1 MHPQTILLSAF
12 LAWSASA
19 AVIDVNSSGPKMED
33 INITIKRADDLECD
47 NDHAPSRGDCQTLLN
62 LIISNQLQH
71 NLQSSPRNIKFN
83 SCYVSWSDYVVGS
96 AEELV
101 PYIQRMIDSC
111 QNGQDRSGIIKNVS
125 ILGQQK
131 KVAICL
137 SNRASGCSN

>member
-1 MHPQTILLSAF
+1 MKPQTILLSSI

-19 AVIDVNSSGPKMED
+19 AVIDTSAQSENLA
-33 INITIKRADDLECD
+33 IKRADDLECD
-47 NDHAPSRGDCQTLLN
+47 YDHAPNRNDCQTLLN
-62 LIISNQLQH
+62 RIISGQAQH
-71 NLQSSPRNIKFN
+71 NLQASPRNIQYS

-96 AEELV
+96 AQELV
-101 PYIQRMIDSC
+101 PYIQRMISSC
-111 QNGQDRSGIIKNVS
+111 QSGQDRSGIIKNVS